1 MRKVKGFKVRAHEKK
16 KEIKPEELGTRS
28 GKVEMTA
35 ILKCY
40 KAAEQRCN

>member
-1 MRKVKGFKVRAHEKK
+1 MRKVKGFKEHMRKK
-16 KEIKPEELGTRS
+16 KDIKPEELGTR
-28 GKVEMTA
+28 GAEVEMTA

>member
-16 KEIKPEELGTRS
+16 NIKPEELGTR
-28 GKVEMTA
+28 GAEVEMTA